1 MSGAVMKLVLWFTPA
16 LLIKSVTSVA
26 IAAAFATSSSL
37 VTSILIGTSWGDAA
51 SKEMSRAAA

>member
-1 MSGAVMKLVLWFTPA
+1 MKLVLWFTPA